1 MEGSGSV
8 QIITDPDLWG
18 PKLTDQD
25 SEILRVTYI
34 LYPYLQECMDFCA
47 EHNIVPTVELIKA
60 NQLDDVYAAL
70 EKKND
75 GVIRYVL
82 DVAASS

>member
-1 MEGSGSV
+1 MKWSGSV
-8 QIITDPDLWG
+8 QIITGTDPDLRG
-18 PKLTDQD
+18 SKLATN
-25 SEILRVTYI
+25 LWF
-34 LYPYLQECMDFCA
+34 PYLQECMDFCA
-47 EHNIVPTVELIKA
+47 QHNIVPMVKLIKA
-60 NQLDDVYAAL
+60 DQLDDVYAAL

>member
-1 MEGSGSV
+1 
-8 QIITDPDLWG
+8 
-18 PKLTDQD
+18 
-25 SEILRVTYI
+25 
-34 LYPYLQECMDFCA
+34 MDFCA
-47 EHNIVPTVELIKA
+47 QHNIVPMVKLIKA
-60 NQLDDVYAAL
+60 DQLDDVYAAL